1 MNTPIQNVTVLLDEH
16 MTGAKRLL
24 MSPVSS
30 AFVEK
35 NVTVL
40 LFVPL
45 PVPSIAYEP
54 SFFEKLTTYGSFSEA
69 QRQLHEFCQH
79 LKTRCHSVHSEIDF
93 LSCECLDLKIKNAK
107 SDLLMVCKDLTEF
120 GLFQSKFQR
129 DLRELIQKKSFN
141 FAVF

>member
-16 MTGAKRLL
+16 MTGAKRL
-24 MSPVSS
+24 SRAPVSS
-30 AFVEK
+30 AFLGA

-54 SFFEKLTTYGSFSEA
+54 SFFEKLTTYERFSEA
-69 QRQLHEFCQH
+69 QRQLHEFCQQ
-79 LKTRCHSVHSEIDF
+79 LKTLCYSVHSEIDF
-93 LSCECLDLKIKNAK
+93 LPCECLDLKIKNAK
-107 SDLLMVCKDLTEF
+107 SDLLMISKDQTEF

-129 DLRELIQKKSFN
+129 DLQKLIQKKVWNYELF
-141 FAVF
+141 

>member
-54 SFFEKLTTYGSFSEA
+54 SFFEKLTTYERFSEA
-69 QRQLHEFCQH
+69 QRQLHEFCQQ

-93 LSCECLDLKIKNAK
+93 LPCECLALKIKNAK
-107 SDLLMVCKDLTEF
+107 SDSLLVCKEHTEF

-129 DLRELIQKKSFN
+129 DLQKLIQKKVWNYELF
-141 FAVF
+141 

>member
-1 MNTPIQNVTVLLDEH
+1 
-16 MTGAKRLL
+16 MTGAKRLFRA
-24 MSPVSS
+24 PVSS
-30 AFVEK
+30 AFLGA

-54 SFFEKLTTYGSFSEA
+54 SFFEKLTTYERFREV
-69 QRQLHEFCQH
+69 QFQLHEFCQQ
-79 LKTRCHSVHSEIDF
+79 LETRCHSVHFEIDF
-93 LSCECLDLKIKNAK
+93 LPCECLDLKIKNAK

-129 DLRELIQKKSFN
+129 DLKKLIQKKYCNYELF
-141 FAVF
+141 

>member
-24 MSPVSS
+24 LSPVSS
-30 AFVEK
+30 SFLGA

-54 SFFEKLTTYGSFSEA
+54 SFFEKLTTYERFREV
-69 QRQLHEFCQH
+69 QLQLHEFCQQ
-79 LKTRCHSVHSEIDF
+79 LKTLCYSVHSEIDF
-93 LSCECLDLKIKNAK
+93 LPCECLDLKIKNAK
-107 SDLLMVCKDLTEF
+107 SDLLMICKDQTEF

-129 DLRELIQKKSFN
+129 DLQKLIQKKVWNYELF
-141 FAVF
+141 